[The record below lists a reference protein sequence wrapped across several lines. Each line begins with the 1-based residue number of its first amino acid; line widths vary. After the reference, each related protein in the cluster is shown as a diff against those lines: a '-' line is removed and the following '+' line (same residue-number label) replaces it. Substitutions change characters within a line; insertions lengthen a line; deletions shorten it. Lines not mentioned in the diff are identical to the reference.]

1 MFRPEPFV
9 FGGKSVEKDDDLYH
23 FISYVPIE
31 GHLWELDGLKG
42 GPIDLGT
49 CTTSDWVD
57 KVRPVIQKRIER

>member
-1 MFRPEPFV
+1 M
-9 FGGKSVEKDDDLYH
+9 EKDEDLYH

-42 GPIDLGT
+42 GPIDLGP
-49 CTTSDWVD
+49 CSTSEWID